1 MRRIPVVATIR
12 DAYSFTFTHLGGII
26 GLIWASM
33 VMITIARFFTFNRFY
48 NDFIEYMAG
57 GNAALMGPTLLMMM
71 AYLIASLLI
80 YAVMFVA
87 VAQLALGARSAPA
100 VLHFA
105 FGPTEWRLFRALFAF
120 TGLMMLMA
128 LTVLL
133 AVNAIVSFVPG
144 AKADETAMS
153 GVLFLAMSCVGL
165 VLAARFLLLL
175 PAISVSETGPALRR
189 AWALTAGNLWPLI
202 GILIGLFLPLAFI
215 FVLVDLGLGGQ
226 AAVGSAAT
234 PQLQMMAAVMHARQT
249 LPIACGLSFFVS
261 PLMIGLFTGA
271 SVSIWRTLKDE
282 PGLDVVA

>member
-26 GLIWASM
+26 GLIWVSM

-57 GNAALMGPTLLMMM
+57 GNAAQMGPTLLMMM

-87 VAQLALGARSAPA
+87 VAQLALGARGAPS

-144 AKADETAMS
+144 AKGDEAAMS

-165 VLAARFLLLL
+165 VLAARF
-175 PAISVSETGPALRR
+175 
-189 AWALTAGNLWPLI
+189 
-202 GILIGLFLPLAFI
+202 
-215 FVLVDLGLGGQ
+215 
-226 AAVGSAAT
+226 
-234 PQLQMMAAVMHARQT
+234 
-249 LPIACGLSFFVS
+249 
-261 PLMIGLFTGA
+261 
-271 SVSIWRTLKDE
+271 
-282 PGLDVVA
+282 